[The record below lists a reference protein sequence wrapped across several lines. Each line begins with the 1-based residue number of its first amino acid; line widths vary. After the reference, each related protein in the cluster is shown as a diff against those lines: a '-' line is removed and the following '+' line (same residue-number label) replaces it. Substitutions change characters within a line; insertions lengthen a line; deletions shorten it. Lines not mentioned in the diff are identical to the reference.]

1 MELNTM
7 GESWPEMFQHF
18 RRFLGAI
25 GYEVPIGEWVEHEE
39 TTFDGVS
46 ERLLTFDAV
55 SERLLSDL

>member
-25 GYEVPIGEWVEHEE
+25 GYEVPIGEWVEDEDIPLH
-39 TTFDGVS
+39 TPSDDDTDVVS
-46 ERLLTFDAV
+46 ERLLPDV
-55 SERLLSDL
+55 